1 MLTTNCDVFWWGVVK
16 WLAIIVILIIVFSV
30 FFLCLG
36 FCSSII
42 GDKGIAKWISVLISG
57 FLSALLYN
65 KLDGGFLKAKLR
77 KWLDDKK

>member
-1 MLTTNCDVFWWGVVK
+1 MCFGGVVK
-16 WLAIIVILIIVFSV
+16 WLAIIVIVIIVFSV

-57 FLSALLYN
+57 FLSALLYV
-65 KLDGGFLKAKLR
+65 FLKAKFS
-77 KWLDDKK
+77 KVVG